1 MLLLFHD
8 KDILSHLVFAL
19 IRSCRPHCFSVV
31 FRLIPLVSSNASANF
46 ASVTLYS
53 VIMPEVKTLFD
64 KVFGTIMSN

>member
-19 IRSCRPHCFSVV
+19 IRSRRPHCF